1 MRDLDK
7 DRRNAD
13 DGQVEALDAERIA
26 NEVAGLDRGTDPFVA
41 AVRATRMPMIVTNP
55 RLPDNPVVFANDAFC
70 RLTGYERSEILGRNC
85 RFLQGPD
92 TAPDTVKR
100 IHEAVKNAA
109 PIEIDIRNYRKD
121 GSAFWNRLLLAPVY
135 DGYGALAYFFASQ
148 LDVTR
153 DREKMEGL
161 RSRNAALSAELTNR
175 LAVAHERERELELAM
190 AAGGLGAWSVDVAS
204 RSLAASEAYKAL
216 LGWPTDRPMTY
227 EDRQSLIHPEDR
239 DAVRAQ
245 SDATIQE
252 GADYDITHR
261 IVTPQGET
269 LWMKARG
276 VLISDVDGAPL
287 RIAGV
292 TQDIT
297 REVRSQKMRTAL
309 VELSD
314 ALRDLDDPAD
324 ISYAAAQVLGSTLE
338 VSRAGYGL
346 VDRQAETITIDRDWN
361 APGIKTLAGVPV
373 GKIIQAARPDCEFL
387 GEEQARVEWM
397 RPNGKYTLMLLHPG
411 GGSSYALSY
420 RPQKIVESLEGGT
433 KPDMLAIGHYHKA
446 DFIPSYRNVAAI
458 QVGAF
463 QKQTPFM
470 ARQGLAAHVGGWI
483 VDVTVG
489 DGHNTISAAVTAFYV

>member
-7 DRRNAD
+7 DRRNAN

-26 NEVAGLDRGTDPFVA
+26 DEVAGIDRGTDPFVA

-85 RFLQGPD
+85 RFLQGPE
-92 TAPDTVKR
+92 TEPETVKR
-100 IHEAVKNAA
+100 IHRAVKDAA

-135 DGYGALAYFFASQ
+135 DGYGDLAYFFASQ

-153 DREKMEGL
+153 DREKVEGL
-161 RSRNAALSAELTNR
+161 KSRNAALSAELTNR
-175 LAVAHERERELELAM
+175 LTLAQERERELELAM

-216 LGWPTDRPMTY
+216 LGWPSDRPMTY

-245 SDATIQE
+245 SDATIND

-269 LWMKARG
+269 RWMKARG
-276 VLISDVDGAPL
+276 VLISDADGAPL

-314 ALRDLDDPAD
+314 ALRSGRPRRHLLRSGP
-324 ISYAAAQVLGSTLE
+324 GS
-338 VSRAGYGL
+338 G
-346 VDRQAETITIDRDWN
+346 
-361 APGIKTLAGVPV
+361 P
-373 GKIIQAARPDCEFL
+373 
-387 GEEQARVEWM
+387 
-397 RPNGKYTLMLLHPG
+397 HPG
-411 GGSSYALSY
+411 GQPRRLRPGRSTGRDDHHRPRLERAWNKDAGRRAALPRLRLLHRGAEARRDRRNRRRAAGPPHVPDGPGAGGYQRARLRQHALDRTGRSGGPALSEP
-420 RPQKIVESLEGGT
+420 RHDPC
-433 KPDMLAIGHYHKA
+433 
-446 DFIPSYRNVAAI
+446 
-458 QVGAF
+458 
-463 QKQTPFM
+463 M
-470 ARQGLAAHVGGWI
+470 A
-483 VDVTVG
+483 
-489 DGHNTISAAVTAFYV
+489 